1 MPRSADEAVPIGGGR
16 RNATLTSLA
25 GTMRR
30 VGMEE
35 EEIAA
40 GLLEVN
46 RRRCQPPLLKPEV
59 VKIAHSVSRYTPAV
73 ALGAGLSLSS
83 SLDMPSDSDDGG
95 RAPVELRTVAKPGP
109 RRWIVEGL
117 LPANVLTVLYGDGGL
132 AKSYLAMFLGEHVAR
147 GEDLF
152 DRRVEQGPVLYL
164 DWELDEEE
172 QVRRAYQ
179 VAAGLGRSSPAEGL
193 HYCEMAL
200 PLGEALPDIRR
211 WIGERQ
217 ISLAI
222 LDSFALATL
231 GDATAAKDV
240 VPLLWAVSRL
250 PCTSLFIDHVRNPQP
265 GERREEMN
273 PFGSA
278 YKRHIGRSIL
288 HAVRAGGGDESLA
301 VLLQQR
307 KSNFSALSEPL
318 GVRVTFEDERVC
330 FARESLTTAAFARVV
345 DKRPA
350 LEKVHQ
356 ALVSMGRAT
365 PDDLVAPT
373 GLKVGTVKN
382 KLTELHQK
390 GRAAPV
396 GDGSWEPAVTASS
409 PSPALYSDDD
419 TGDGSSPPPT
429 HAVEEGRDA

>member
-1 MPRSADEAVPIGGGR
+1 
-16 RNATLTSLA
+16 
-25 GTMRR
+25 
-30 VGMEE
+30 
-35 EEIAA
+35 
-40 GLLEVN
+40 
-46 RRRCQPPLLKPEV
+46 
-59 VKIAHSVSRYTPAV
+59 
-73 ALGAGLSLSS
+73 
-83 SLDMPSDSDDGG
+83 
-95 RAPVELRTVAKPGP
+95 
-109 RRWIVEGL
+109 
-117 LPANVLTVLYGDGGL
+117 
-132 AKSYLAMFLGEHVAR
+132 
-147 GEDLF
+147 
-152 DRRVEQGPVLYL
+152 
-164 DWELDEEE
+164 
-172 QVRRAYQ
+172 
-179 VAAGLGRSSPAEGL
+179 
-193 HYCEMAL
+193 
-200 PLGEALPDIRR
+200 
-211 WIGERQ
+211 
-217 ISLAI
+217 
-222 LDSFALATL
+222 
-231 GDATAAKDV
+231 
-240 VPLLWAVSRL
+240 
-250 PCTSLFIDHVRNPQP
+250 
-265 GERREEMN
+265 
-273 PFGSA
+273 
-278 YKRHIGRSIL
+278 
-288 HAVRAGGGDESLA
+288 

-307 KSNFSALSEPL
+307 KSNVSALSEPL